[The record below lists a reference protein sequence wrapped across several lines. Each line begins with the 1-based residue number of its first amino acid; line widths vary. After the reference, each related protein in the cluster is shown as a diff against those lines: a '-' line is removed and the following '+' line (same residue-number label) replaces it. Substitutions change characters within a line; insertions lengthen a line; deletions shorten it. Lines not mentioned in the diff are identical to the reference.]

1 MLEHLKRNT
10 EKDMKEVISQS
21 NLSTRRQKQAL
32 LENVNVPRKVKRTLL
47 CHNVL
52 ILELKNKY
60 KKNKRDKQRHILSES
75 MPEKILKT
83 YRLLLKSKFIFSRK
97 RHLANTR
104 RPSNFTY
111 DRLSKITKVR
121 LQEINKIRDFYVR
134 DDNIIL
140 TADIITRFKI

>member
-60 KKNKRDKQRHILSES
+60 KNNKIDKQRHPLRKYAWKNTEEIQTSV
-75 MPEKILKT
+75 KIKIYLFKKKT
-83 YRLLLKSKFIFSRK
+83 FSKYTTTVKLHI
-97 RHLANTR
+97 
-104 RPSNFTY
+104 
-111 DRLSKITKVR
+111 
-121 LQEINKIRDFYVR
+121 
-134 DDNIIL
+134 
-140 TADIITRFKI
+140 